1 MKAITVLL
9 LVPTIAIA
17 QEESITAA
25 NIPAPVK
32 SAVMARFAG
41 AKIKGGSKETEDGKT
56 FYEVSLDRAGKN
68 IDVTSTPAGVLT
80 LIESE
85 ISRADLPAAV
95 TTLIDTKYAKA
106 TWQRVEEVREI
117 KNKVEKVSFYE
128 VLLVDAKKQG
138 WELQVAVDGSKFI
151 NVEKKKAGEP
161 D

>member
-1 MKAITVLL
+1 MKAITILL
-9 LVPTIAIA
+9 LVPALAGA
-17 QEESITAA
+17 QEESLSAA
-25 NIPAPVK
+25 SIPAPIK

-68 IDVTSTPAGVLT
+68 IDVTSTPAGELT

-95 TTLIDTKYAKA
+95 SKLIDTKYPKA
-106 TWQRVEEVREI
+106 TWRRVEEVREF
-117 KNKVEKVSFYE
+117 KAKEESSYYE
-128 VLLVDAKKQG
+128 VLLTDAKKQA
-138 WELQVAVDGSKFI
+138 WEVQVAADGSKFI
-151 NVEKKKAGEP
+151 NIEKKKPGAP